1 MSDPTQSDSHSDSHK
16 AESTTDLLRRIAEA
30 CEGETLTI
38 GTLVDQ
44 LSSRGFG
51 VVQLVL
57 ALPVCI
63 PFLYGI
69 PQAVAVPMVFVA
81 LQIATGRQ
89 TLWLPEKARTKTIAR
104 DGLMNLADRAAKY
117 VGWFERIA
125 RPSLIWATR
134 GTAERFAGALMALF
148 CASILVP
155 LPATNTVPGIGVA
168 IMSIG
173 FLERDGRLVLLG
185 GFIGTLWVSLLL
197 YFGITLG
204 VEGLHLLKS
213 YF

>member
-1 MSDPTQSDSHSDSHK
+1 MTDSQKAQSHK
-16 AESTTDLLRRIAEA
+16 PDSTTDLLRRIAEA
-30 CEGETLTI
+30 CEGDTLTI
-38 GTLVDQ
+38 GSLVDQ
-44 LSSRGFG
+44 LSGRGFG

-69 PQAVAVPMVFVA
+69 PQAVAVPMIFVA

-89 TLWLPEKARTKTIAR
+89 TLWLPEKARSKSITKESLA
-104 DGLMNLADRAAKY
+104 NLAERAAKY

-125 RPSLIWATR
+125 RPSLIWATH
-134 GTAERFAGALMALF
+134 GTAERIAGAFMTIF

-173 FLERDGRLVLLG
+173 FLERDGRLVLIG
-185 GFIGTLWVSLLL
+185 GLLGTLWVALLL

>member
-1 MSDPTQSDSHSDSHK
+1 MTPHADTPSPQT
-16 AESTTDLLRRIAEA
+16 TTDLLREIALGCDDDEMS
-30 CEGETLTI
+30 I
-38 GTLVDQ
+38 GTLVDR

-51 VVQLVL
+51 IVQLVL

-69 PQAVAVPMVFVA
+69 PQAVSVPMMFVA
-81 LQIATGRQ
+81 LQIAAGREA
-89 TLWLPEKARTKTIAR
+89 LWLPDKARAR
-104 DGLMNLADRAAKY
+104 TFSKDSLLTLADRSAKY
-117 VGWFERIA
+117 VGWFERVA
-125 RPSLIWATR
+125 RPSLTWATH
-134 GTAERFAGALMALF
+134 GVAEQVFGAFMTVF

-155 LPATNTVPGIGVA
+155 LPATNTVPGIGIA

-185 GFIGTLWVSLLL
+185 TLIGMLWVSLLL

-204 VEGLHLLKS
+204 VEGLELLKS

>member
-1 MSDPTQSDSHSDSHK
+1 MTDQTDTQSPPS
-16 AESTTDLLRRIAEA
+16 ESTTDLLRRIAEA
-30 CEGETLTI
+30 CDSETLTV
-38 GTLVDQ
+38 GALVDQ
-44 LSSRGFG
+44 LSGRGFG

-69 PQAVAVPMVFVA
+69 PQAVAVPMMFVA

-89 TLWLPEKARTKTIAR
+89 TLWLPEKARSKTISR
-104 DGLMNLADRAAKY
+104 DSLATMADRAAKY

-134 GTAERFAGALMALF
+134 GTAERIAGAFMAIF

-155 LPATNTVPGIGVA
+155 LPATNTMPGIGVA

-173 FLERDGRLVLLG
+173 FLERDGRLVVLG
-185 GFIGTLWVSLLL
+185 GLIGTLWVSLLL
-197 YFGITLG
+197 FFGITLG